1 MTELIEQNF
10 KNENDKFNRI
20 NNLRKSSKNDIV
32 IENNLNEQDITD
44 LLAEVIAERIEKK
57 SNNFSSKGRS

>member
-57 SNNFSSKGRS
+57 IK